1 MWEAFLLLMND
12 FDRLLQIELQRMLD
26 PVVATPA
33 PTRKGQPMRN
43 RPALRV
49 LTSGVEMVAG
59 VLPAVESA
67 PVTVPVAVAPLVP

>member
-33 PTRKGQPMRN
+33 PTRKGQTERK

-49 LTSGVEMVAG
+49 LTSGVELVAG
-59 VLPAVESA
+59 VLPAVEPA
-67 PVTVPVAVAPLVP
+67 PVTIPVAVAPLVP